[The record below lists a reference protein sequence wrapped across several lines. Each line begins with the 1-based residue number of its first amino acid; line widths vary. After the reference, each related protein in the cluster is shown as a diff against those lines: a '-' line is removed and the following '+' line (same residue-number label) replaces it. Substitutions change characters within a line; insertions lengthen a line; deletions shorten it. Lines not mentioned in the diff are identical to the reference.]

1 MPLSYWTNFVTLF
14 HPALSCIRGILFYGY
29 FAGLPVAFL
38 AFYVYE
44 KKEQQI
50 DAIVM
55 DALTLGCKLKS
66 EIVRK
71 FVIPKSKKD
80 R

>member
-1 MPLSYWTNFVTLF
+1 MTLF

>member
-1 MPLSYWTNFVTLF
+1 MTLF
-14 HPALSCIRGILFYGY
+14 HPALSCIRGILFSGY

>member
-1 MPLSYWTNFVTLF
+1 MTLF
-14 HPALSCIRGILFYGY
+14 HPALSCIRGILFSGY

-55 DALTLGCKLKS
+55 DVLTLGCKLKS